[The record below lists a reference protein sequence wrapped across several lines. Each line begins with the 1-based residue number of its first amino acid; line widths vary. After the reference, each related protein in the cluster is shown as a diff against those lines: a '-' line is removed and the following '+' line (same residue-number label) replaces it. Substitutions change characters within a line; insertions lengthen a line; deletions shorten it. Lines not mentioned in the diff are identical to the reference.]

1 MNPFER
7 SSALVTG
14 GVFRITRNPMYLG
27 MALIVLGA
35 ALLLGSATPLAVVI
49 LLALLLDR
57 AFISP
62 EEEMLA
68 DTFGD
73 QFQEYRGRDRR
84 WI

>member
-1 MNPFER
+1 MKPFEE

-14 GVFRITRNPMYLG
+14 GVFRVTRNPMYLG

-62 EEEMLA
+62 GERMLA

-73 QFQEYRGRDRR
+73 QFQEYRGRVRR

>member
-1 MNPFER
+1 MKPFEE

-14 GVFRITRNPMYLG
+14 GVFRVARNPMYLG

-62 EEEMLA
+62 EERMLA

-73 QFQEYRGRDRR
+73 QFQEYRGRVRR

>member
-1 MNPFER
+1 
-7 SSALVTG
+7 
-14 GVFRITRNPMYLG
+14 MYLG

-62 EEEMLA
+62 EERMLA

-73 QFQEYRGRDRR
+73 QFQEYRGRVRR